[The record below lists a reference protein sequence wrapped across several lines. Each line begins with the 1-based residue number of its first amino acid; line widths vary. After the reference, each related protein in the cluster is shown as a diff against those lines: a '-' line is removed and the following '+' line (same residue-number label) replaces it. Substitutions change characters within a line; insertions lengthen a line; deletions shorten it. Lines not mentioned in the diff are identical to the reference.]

1 MQGPMD
7 RRDFLSK
14 STKSVFLMSAAGST
28 LAARNPVKAIAPSDK
43 VRIAGIGSGGRGS
56 SLVAGFLD
64 HKEVE
69 IAAIC
74 DLDPS
79 RGGSLVKHCE
89 RRQGKKPARIL

>member
-14 STKSVFLMSAAGST
+14 SAKSVFLMSAAGSA

-56 SLVAGFLD
+56 SLVSGFLD
-64 HKEVE
+64 HKAV
-69 IAAIC
+69 ARPFARRFPGQA
-74 DLDPS
+74 L
-79 RGGSLVKHCE
+79 RGPPGEETRAHPRVQE
-89 RRQGKKPARIL
+89 GAR